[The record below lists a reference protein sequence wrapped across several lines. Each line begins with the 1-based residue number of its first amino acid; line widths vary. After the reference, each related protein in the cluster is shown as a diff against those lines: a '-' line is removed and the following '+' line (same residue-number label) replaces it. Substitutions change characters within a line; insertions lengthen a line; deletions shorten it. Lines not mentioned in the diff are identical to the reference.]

1 MMSIIHNIEVQK
13 EGYVKLRLEA
23 LRSMSPKSEQAPPFQ
38 GRRPKRRR
46 HSPLFRILGE

>member
-1 MMSIIHNIEVQK
+1 MNVIHYVEVQQ

-23 LRSMSPKSEQAPPFQ
+23 LRSMSPKSLQAPFQ

-46 HSPLFRILGE
+46 HFPLFRILGE

>member
-1 MMSIIHNIEVQK
+1 MMSIIHNVEDQK

-23 LRSMSPKSEQAPPFQ
+23 LRSMSPKSEQAPFQ